1 MTESN
6 PNNSAAWVPFAY
18 GFRPFFLL
26 AGSYAAL
33 SVAAWIWVWRT
44 GGWPL
49 QQLPPQYWH
58 GHEMIFGFIAAAIA
72 GFLLTA
78 VPSWTGSR
86 GFAGTQLVVLTLL
99 WVAGRIAFSLGDTLP
114 VMVLAAIELAFIP
127 MLGAMLAPAL
137 LRSGNR
143 NWPMLVLLALF
154 WAADSAFLH
163 GMGAGDPLIS
173 RTAML
178 AALNVVLVL
187 ITIIGGRIVPAF
199 TRNALRARGI
209 EVSLRS
215 APVVERLL
223 MLTMLAMLF
232 CDLFLPGSA
241 MTPAVAASA
250 ALLHL
255 WRFAGWHGW
264 RTGGQP
270 ILWVLHLAYL
280 WLPLGLGLK
289 AASLAGGFAWAAHW
303 LHALGIGAAGLMILA
318 VMTRAALGHTGRPLQ
333 VRGSITVAYGLL
345 ALSVIVRVFGALI
358 VPLDYLAV
366 VIAAAILWI
375 MAFLL
380 FLAVYTPILLRPR
393 VDGRRG

>member
-6 PNNSAAWVPFAY
+6 QSNSPTWVPFAY

-26 AGSYAAL
+26 AGLYAVV
-33 SVAAWIWVWRT
+33 SIAAWIWVWRT
-44 GGWPL
+44 GSWPL

-58 GHEMIFGFIAAAIA
+58 GHEMIFGFIAAAMA

-86 GFAGTQLVVLTLL
+86 GFEGTQLIVLTVL
-99 WVAGRIAFSLGDTLP
+99 WVAGRIAFSLGETLP
-114 VMVLAAIELAFIP
+114 VMVLSAIELAFIP

-173 RTAML
+173 RSAML
-178 AALNVVLVL
+178 AAMNIVLIL

-209 EVSLRS
+209 EVSPHS
-215 APVVERLL
+215 PPVIERLV
-223 MLTMLAMLF
+223 MLSMLAMLL

-241 MTPAVAASA
+241 ITAATVAFA
-250 ALLHL
+250 AMLHL
-255 WRFAGWHGW
+255 WRLASWHGW
-264 RTGGQP
+264 QTRGQP
-270 ILWVLHLAYL
+270 IVWVLHLAYL
-280 WLPLGLGLK
+280 WLPVGLGLK
-289 AASLAGGFAWAAHW
+289 AAWLAGGFGWAAHW
-303 LHALGIGAAGLMILA
+303 LHALGAGAAGLMILA

-333 VRGSITVAYGLL
+333 VRGSIAVAYGLL
-345 ALSVIVRVFGALI
+345 ALSVIVRVLGPLI
-358 VPLDYLAV
+358 VPLDYPAIV
-366 VIAAAILWI
+366 VAAAIPWI
-375 MAFLL
+375 AAFLL

-393 VDGRRG
+393 VDGKRG